1 MNIEEQAALFSA
13 LSDPTRL
20 RLLQILSRQ
29 QPQGALC
36 VNGLAFRLGVTQP
49 AVSQHLKVLKDI
61 GLVKGERMGYRVH
74 YYIDREK
81 LEEIR
86 GLAAEALRLDAPNEE
101 NVELPCCGEPAESPQ
116 PSKEEHHDLQ
126 QY

>member
-20 RLLQILSRQ
+20 KLLHILSRQ
-29 QPQGALC
+29 QQQGALC

-49 AVSQHLKVLKDI
+49 AVSQHLRVLKDI

-81 LEEIR
+81 LGELR
-86 GLAAEALRLDAPNEE
+86 DLAAEVLSLDTGDDVTAMHNACQREQAK
-101 NVELPCCGEPAESPQ
+101 N
-116 PSKEEHHDLQ
+116 PSSKKE
-126 QY
+126 